1 MVNIWLIYGLYV
13 VYIYNIYMVCMW
25 LIYGQYMIYMV
36 FQKLGYTWEKSE
48 RIMENQW
55 DIFSWTINMRL

>member
-1 MVNIWLIYGLYV
+1 
-13 VYIYNIYMVCMW
+13 MVCMW

>member
-1 MVNIWLIYGLYV
+1 
-13 VYIYNIYMVCMW
+13 MVCMW

-55 DIFSWTINMRL
+55 DICSWTINMRLLYMLYTWEIHHLGI